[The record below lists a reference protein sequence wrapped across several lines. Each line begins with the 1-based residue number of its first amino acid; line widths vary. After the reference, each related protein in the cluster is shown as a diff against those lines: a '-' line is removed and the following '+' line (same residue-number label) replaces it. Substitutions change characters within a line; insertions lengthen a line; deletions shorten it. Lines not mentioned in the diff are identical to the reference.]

1 MFVFVFVFVFDLGS
15 GFGFGF
21 GFISAYITCLYSFY
35 FYLAFVSV
43 FPTGHCR
50 LLFLRL
56 VLPRF
61 RNVLFSS
68 AFGFAFAFDFDFG
81 LGFRFAFGFG
91 LGLGLGWVG
100 LFKLN
105 SSSESNLPEASSTD
119 QSGQHLAGQSQVG
132 RVNHPPIDGKP
143 IVFTSW
149 PPCQASGLSQRPAP

>member
-1 MFVFVFVFVFDLGS
+1 MSLCLCLISVPVS
-15 GFGFGF
+15 NFGFGF

-35 FYLAFVSV
+35 FRLAFVSV

-68 AFGFAFAFDFDFG
+68 AFGFDFDFG

-91 LGLGLGWVG
+91 FGFAFGFGFGFGLGLGWV
-100 LFKLN
+100 
-105 SSSESNLPEASSTD
+105 
-119 QSGQHLAGQSQVG
+119 V
-132 RVNHPPIDGKP
+132 
-143 IVFTSW
+143 
-149 PPCQASGLSQRPAP
+149 

>member
-1 MFVFVFVFVFDLGS
+1 MSLCLSLCLCLCLISVPVS
-15 GFGFGF
+15 NFGFGF

-35 FYLAFVSV
+35 FRLAFVSV

-50 LLFLRL
+50 LLFLLL

-91 LGLGLGWVG
+91 LGLGWVG
-100 LFKLN
+100 L
-105 SSSESNLPEASSTD
+105 
-119 QSGQHLAGQSQVG
+119 G
-132 RVNHPPIDGKP
+132 
-143 IVFTSW
+143 
-149 PPCQASGLSQRPAP
+149 CLS